1 MANQYKKTLQGR
13 EKGRSQPAEALG
25 PEEWHGSESIGHSF
39 GLMSPR
45 LEAGEATALKCHR
58 QNKSLLSEDKELG
71 GQGQPSEPENF

>member
-13 EKGRSQPAEALG
+13 EKGRSQ
-25 PEEWHGSESIGHSF
+25 HGSESIGHSF